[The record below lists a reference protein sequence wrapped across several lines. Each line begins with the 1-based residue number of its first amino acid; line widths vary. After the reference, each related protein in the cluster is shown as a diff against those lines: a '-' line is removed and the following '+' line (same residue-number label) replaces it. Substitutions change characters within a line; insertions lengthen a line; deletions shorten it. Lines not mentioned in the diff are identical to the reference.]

1 VAKTSVLAKRFD
13 ELVAQLEAVEK
24 TKRYQ
29 NSEFFAGDRV
39 DEETLLN
46 WQVKTRHLLSLAC
59 GDPSVHLKA
68 FAECEKPKSYRSNY
82 EMLKQLKAIFL
93 AAKEDFQGGY
103 VATVRQMV
111 QAEVYDSE
119 LDQARG
125 LLNGGYFSA
134 AAVIAGVVLETAM
147 RNMCD
152 NAGLPT
158 GNLNKMN
165 SELAKANTYNL
176 LVQKRITALADIRN
190 NAAHGHPDQ
199 FQPSDVADMITY
211 VEGFIAQYL

>member
-1 VAKTSVLAKRFD
+1 MANTTVLIKRFE
-13 ELVAQLEAVEK
+13 ELTTQLGAVEA
-24 TKRYQ
+24 TKQYE
-29 NSEFFAGDRV
+29 NSEYFPGDRI
-39 DEETLLN
+39 DSEQLLN
-46 WQVKTRHLLSLAC
+46 WQVKTRHLLSVAC
-59 GDPSVHLKA
+59 GENSVHLKA
-68 FAECEKPKSYRSNY
+68 FIDCEKPRSYRTNY
-82 EMLKQLKAIFL
+82 EMLKELKAIFL
-93 AAKEDFQGGY
+93 AAKEDFEGGY
-103 VATVRQMV
+103 MTTVRQLV

-125 LLNGGYFSA
+125 LLTGGYFSA

-147 RNMCD
+147 RNMCS
-152 NAGLPT
+152 NAGIAQ

-165 SELAKANTYNL
+165 SDLAKANIYNL

>member
-1 VAKTSVLAKRFD
+1 MTNTSILTKRFD
-13 ELVAQLEAVEK
+13 ELVIQLEAVEK
-24 TKRYQ
+24 TKRHQ
-29 NSEFFAGDRV
+29 NSEFFSGDRV
-39 DEETLLN
+39 DDESLLN
-46 WQVKTRHLLSLAC
+46 WQIKTRHLLTLAC
-59 GDPSVHLKA
+59 GENSVHLKA
-68 FAECEKPKSYRSNY
+68 FVECEKPQSYRSNY

-103 VATVRQMV
+103 MATVRQMV
-111 QAEVYDSE
+111 QAEVYDNE

-147 RNMCD
+147 RNICD
-152 NAGLPT
+152 NLGLPT

-165 SELAKANTYNL
+165 TELAKASKYNL

-211 VEGFIAQYL
+211 VEGFIAQHL